1 MKNLSKKELLID
13 SFWLV
18 CGNIIL
24 AIGVAL
30 FIIPN
35 NVLSGGLAGIAIA
48 LEPIFHLN
56 PQTVINAGTFVLF
69 VVGALFLGKNFA
81 LKTIV
86 SSILYPI
93 LITIFGY
100 VDTSTFIMDPYLA
113 TIYGGVFMGIGV
125 GCVFR
130 TGASTGG
137 VDIPPLIIHKYTHI
151 PVSSLVLVVDALT
164 VLLGVYTYGLEAA
177 LRGILCVW
185 ISSFMINKAMLF
197 GGQTAKR
204 VEIVSDSYKEIMNQ
218 IHIELERGTTI
229 YEARGGFSQEDKPV
243 LMVIVAKKQFAKLQ
257 HIISHIDPGAFVIVS
272 DTTEVHGLG
281 FTYEES

>member
-1 MKNLSKKELLID
+1 MKNISKKELLID

-56 PQTVINAGTFVLF
+56 PQTVINVGTLVLF

-100 VDTSTFIMDPYLA
+100 VDTSAFIMDPYLA

-151 PVSSLVLVVDALT
+151 PVSSLVLIVDALT
-164 VLLGVYTYGLEAA
+164 VLLGAYTYGLEAA

-218 IHIELERGTTI
+218 IHIELDRGTTI
-229 YEARGGFSQEDKPV
+229 YEAKGGFSQEDKPV

-281 FTYEES
+281 FTYEE